1 MTQKVDTYIKGDCDR
16 IRGRGGGGG
25 EGGSNIYTDKVTYG
39 GSIMPRYISKRV
51 FHQICLD
58 EKQNGSH
65 REDIEKLGSK
75 DKNYSDM
82 TAGEDLV

>member
-1 MTQKVDTYIKGDCDR
+1 
-16 IRGRGGGGG
+16 
-25 EGGSNIYTDKVTYG
+25 
-39 GSIMPRYISKRV
+39 MPRYISKRV